1 MSESFPKVIDTRELR
16 IAIDDG
22 FNWIIVDYG
31 EALEIAFLPLLKML
45 LAIEQVL
52 LWMPWYAVLAAI
64 YALTGLATRSWKVT
78 GTVAACW
85 RWSA

>member
-1 MSESFPKVIDTRELR
+1 MSESFPKVIDTREIR

-64 YALTGLATRSWKVT
+64 CALTGLATRSWKVT